1 METNKS
7 IQFFNN
13 LMSPTKEIRNQA
25 EQDLEILK
33 SKSFE
38 ESFPIFQ
45 EGISSQ
51 NQRISQLSSLLLKK
65 VFLDNSE
72 KKSQLKENQIEIMK
86 SFIRS
91 QITFQNKE
99 WKTLQRLG
107 ENLSLLYQM
116 SDIKKSFGEI
126 MELFN
131 NQEFLAR
138 KLSMFIISNLSDL
151 GAINDEM
158 AKSNANDFKS
168 IFAKCFE
175 DQNDTVKISAIS
187 AFNRFIVNIK
197 DEKVQELFT
206 DMIDPLFLDILNLF
220 QNDLNV
226 DKQIF
231 DSLIFLVDSYPK
243 FFKNNI
249 DTIIECASKI
259 ASQPKIS
266 FHLRSS
272 ALEIVYSLANS
283 IPAKIRSSKNFQAIF
298 IPLLFKLLLEIDNIN
313 SMEEWEKL
321 KEEDE
326 NDMEYMFYSVKGG
339 FERLSLDLGG
349 EFFMKCVDNS
359 IKVYLSSNN
368 WVENHAGFAVLAF
381 ITEAEKDIFINNL
394 KDLLKY
400 ISNGL
405 VNQCPRIRYMALLF
419 LGNLLTETAPR
430 PQQEYINNILPGI
443 AKLLTDNEKSL
454 RVKSM
459 ACQAINCLLAGLITK
474 NKNIENNIKL
484 LSPYID
490 ELVKLIMNVFEN
502 SLNISYEPLQ
512 QKSLEC
518 ISLLSNIHE
527 KHFSPYYKQIMPG
540 LKKLFFNLE
549 ATTEKQKQLKT
560 NCINTIGYLFSGIN
574 EEYNEY
580 SNDFKE
586 ISQAFI
592 KSLESLPEEDPQI
605 IAIIEAF
612 ISISLGMDYTD
623 FEPIFK
629 QLFNFLSKY
638 ISADIGL
645 TLKDAD
651 VDEYIPDENENKAG
665 IGSVVFNFGVKSK
678 KISVNT
684 FALQLKMVSFEALN
698 EIALNL
704 GEHFKNY
711 NEEYLGLTS
720 KLLTFAYSR
729 KIRKTAIKAIFTCTN
744 ACSKD
749 EERKKVYDLII
760 NDLLNLLKFD
770 LEVKFFKDMK
780 CIIKYISK
788 SVNLYE
794 DKNNFPLNS
803 FENIFEILKNVVDTT
818 NTKINEIYNL
828 FKNDDDGIYD
838 ANDKSDQNTD
848 IFQLQKVYKYINK
861 LYYGLFRLYEEEL
874 TPLVKKYLADFFFK
888 LWNDE
893 IDSILKNPEEM
904 KSKVNTKKAHENGI
918 SMCIQFFNIFME
930 YCDYDSF
937 QTLVDKYY
945 INSQKIQDSEE
956 ILSYIVEGYGIIF
969 EREDKKI
976 FKEKYKDLF
985 ILIQKVL
992 QRNKTSENLN
1002 TYEKAIRAIGKY
1014 IYYQCGE
1021 DDYGFKLAND
1031 FLKLLPA
1038 VNDLEESDKICSE
1051 FLSQISDEKNKLFLD
1066 DRNKE
1071 ETKEAVKRIMN
1082 LNVTEHFID
1091 NIAQLISTSMFLGL
1105 NFSNYVD

>member
-33 SKSFE
+33 SKPFE
-38 ESFPIFQ
+38 ESFKIFQ
-45 EGISSQ
+45 EGISSE
-51 NQRISQLSSLLLKK
+51 NQRISQLASLLLKK

-72 KKSQLKENQIEIMK
+72 KKSKLNENQIEIMK

-107 ENLSLLYQM
+107 ETLSLLYQM
-116 SDIKKSFGEI
+116 SDIKKTFGEI

-131 NQEFLAR
+131 KEEFLAR

-151 GAINDEM
+151 GVINDEM
-158 AKSNANDFKS
+158 AKSNVNDFKT

-175 DQNDTVKISAIS
+175 DKNDSVKISAIN

-197 DEKVQELFT
+197 DEKIQELFC

-220 QNDLNV
+220 KNDLNI

-231 DSLIFLVDSYPK
+231 DNLIFLVDSYPK
-243 FFKNNI
+243 FFKNNV
-249 DTIIECASKI
+249 DSIIECVSKI
-259 ASQPKIS
+259 ASEPKINY
-266 FHLRSS
+266 HLRSS
-272 ALEIVYSLANS
+272 ALEIIYSLANS
-283 IPAKIRSSKNFQAIF
+283 IPGKIRSSKNLKDIF

-313 SMEEWEKL
+313 SIDNWEKL

-339 FERLSLDLGG
+339 LERLSIDLGG
-349 EFFMKCVDNS
+349 EFFMKCVDSS
-359 IKVYLSSNN
+359 IKAYLSSNN
-368 WVENHAGFAVLAF
+368 WVENHAGFAVLAY
-381 ITEAEKDIFINNL
+381 ITEAEKEIFINNI
-394 KDLLKY
+394 KDLLQY
-400 ISNGL
+400 ISAGL
-405 VNQCPRIRYMALLF
+405 VNQCPRIRYMALIF
-419 LGNLLTETAPR
+419 LGNLLTETAPK
-430 PQQEYINNILPGI
+430 PQKEYINNILPGI
-443 AKLLTDNEKSL
+443 AKLLTNNEKSL

-459 ACQAINCLLAGLITK
+459 ACQALNSFLAGLISK
-474 NKNIENNIKL
+474 NKNVENNIKL

-490 ELVKLIMNVFEN
+490 ELVNLIMTIFED
-502 SLNISYEPLQ
+502 SVNISYEPLQ

-527 KHFSPYYKQIMPG
+527 KQFSPYYNKIMPG
-540 LKKLFFNLE
+540 LKKLYFNLE
-549 ATTEKQKQLKT
+549 SQSEKQKLLKT

-574 EEYNEY
+574 EEYAQY

-586 ISQAFI
+586 ISEAFI
-592 KSLESLPEEDPQI
+592 NNLCTLPEEDPQI

-612 ISISLGMDYTD
+612 ISISLGMAFPD
-623 FEPIFK
+623 FKPIFEK
-629 QLFNFLSKY
+629 LFIFLSKY

-651 VDEYIPDENENKAG
+651 VDEYIPDENEKKEG

-698 EIALNL
+698 EMALNL
-704 GEHFKNY
+704 GEHFNKY
-711 NEEYLGLTS
+711 NEEYLKLSS

-729 KIRKTAIKAIFTCTN
+729 KIRKTAIKAIYTCTN

-749 EERKKVYDLII
+749 EERKKVLDLII
-760 NDLLNLLKFD
+760 EELLNLLKFD
-770 LEVKFFKDMK
+770 IEVKFFKDMK
-780 CIIKYISK
+780 CIIKYIAK

-794 DKNNFPLNS
+794 DSENFPLNT
-803 FENIFEILKNVVDTT
+803 FEKLFEILKNVVEAT
-818 NTKINEIYNL
+818 NTKINQIYSL

-838 ANDKSDQNTD
+838 NNDKSDQNTD
-848 IFQLQKVYKYINK
+848 IFQLQKIYKYINK

-874 TPLVKKYLADFFFK
+874 TPLVKQYLAEFFYK
-888 LWNDE
+888 LWNSE
-893 IDSILKNPEEM
+893 IDSILNNHEEM
-904 KSKVNTKKAHENGI
+904 KSKINTKKAHENGI
-918 SMCIQFFNIFME
+918 SMCIHFFNIFME
-930 YCDYDSF
+930 YCNLDSF

-945 INSQKIQDSEE
+945 INSQKIDDSEE
-956 ILSYIVEGYGIIF
+956 VLSYIVEGYGIIF
-969 EREDKKI
+969 KREDKKI
-976 FKEKYKDLF
+976 FNEKYKNAFL
-985 ILIQKVL
+985 LIQKIL

-1002 TYEKAIRAIGKY
+1002 TYDKAIRALGRY
-1014 IYYQCGE
+1014 IYYQCNE
-1021 DDYGFKLAND
+1021 DDYGFNLTTT

-1038 VNDLEESDKICSE
+1038 VNDLDESDKICFE
-1051 FLSQISDEKNKLFLD
+1051 LFTQINEDKNKLLID
-1066 DRNKE
+1066 DRIKE
-1071 ETKEAVKRIMN
+1071 ETKAAVKRIID
-1082 LNVTEHFID
+1082 LNKTEQFID
-1091 NIAQLISTSMFLGL
+1091 DLTQLIAVSMNLGL
-1105 NFSNYVD
+1105 N